1 LENELPVR
9 RGYQRKTV
17 DEPSSVPLSEIG
29 CKTRLGG
36 LLKHYYRKAA

>member
-1 LENELPVR
+1 LKGSAKSRSIR
-9 RGYQRKTV
+9 RTTV

-29 CKTRLGG
+29 CKQQLGG